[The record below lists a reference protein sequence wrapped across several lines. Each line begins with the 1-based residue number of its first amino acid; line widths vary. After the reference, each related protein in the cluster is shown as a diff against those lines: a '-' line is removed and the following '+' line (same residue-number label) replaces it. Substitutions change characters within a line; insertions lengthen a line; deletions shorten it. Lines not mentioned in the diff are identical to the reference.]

1 MYATERQQQIEQLIA
16 ADGRV
21 AVIELAQRFGV
32 TTETVRRDL
41 DLLERAGAVRRV
53 HGGAVAPG
61 RASTAEPSIA
71 ERAFRHNESKQAIGH
86 RTLEAIDTA
95 AVGSVYLD
103 AGTTVAAVAQQLA
116 DRVRHGES
124 GVEVVTHSMAIAHIL
139 AGASGIELTAIGGRV
154 RGLTA
159 AAVGAGTVQAI
170 SGLRPDL
177 AIVGTN
183 GISASFGMSTPDPD
197 EAAVKRAIVQSAR
210 RVIIVADADKFDREL
225 LFSFADL
232 ADVDVLVTD
241 CPPPTALSAALR
253 DADTEVWIA

>member
-1 MYATERQQQIEQLIA
+1 MYATERQQHIEQLIA
-16 ADGRV
+16 VDGRV
-21 AVIELAQRFGV
+21 AVVELAQRFGV

-41 DLLERAGAVRRV
+41 DQLERAGAVRRV

-86 RTLEAIDTA
+86 RTLAAVDTA

-116 DRVRHGES
+116 DRVRHG
-124 GVEVVTHSMAIAHIL
+124 GGQVEVVTHSMAIAHIL
-139 AGASGIELTAIGGRV
+139 AGAPGVELTAIGGRV
-154 RGLTA
+154 RSLTA

-170 SGLRPDL
+170 SALRPDL

-183 GISASFGMSTPDPD
+183 GISAAFGMSTPDPD
-197 EAAVKRAIVQSAR
+197 EAAVKRAIVRSAR
-210 RVIIVADADKFDREL
+210 RVIVVADADKFDHEL

-232 ADVDVLVTD
+232 VEIDVLVTD